1 MIAGAW
7 GQAAPIASSEKGEA
21 VVFGA
26 EDYTDEE
33 LRAIILERLPD
44 CKRVQL
50 EWIAALASIQ
60 MPTGGGLEQLA
71 KVYPFPRAIPC
82 R

>member
-1 MIAGAW
+1 VEGV
-7 GQAAPIASSEKGEA
+7 PPSIASSEKGEA
-21 VVFGA
+21 IVFGA
-26 EDYTDEE
+26 ENYTDEE
-33 LRAIILERLPD
+33 LIAIILERLPE

-71 KVYPFPRAIPC
+71 KVYPFPRATC